1 MESRKLLRDRI
12 GVDAWNH
19 ARNYEIDNSARR
31 RTVKT
36 ERSDQLTK
44 ILSYFSARRL
54 CKCNHIVSRDEI
66 IQDNAR
72 VVYLFANRFQQE
84 DLHIGRMSA
93 DYACFPRI
101 CLSKLSIFYP
111 ERTRTR
117 TILSNF

>member
-1 MESRKLLRDRI
+1 MESRKLLRDRVLTRGI
-12 GVDAWNH
+12 MRETTKSITPRVGERV
-19 ARNYEIDNSARR
+19 R
-31 RTVKT
+31 T

-84 DLHIGRMSA
+84 DLHIGRMST

-117 TILSNF
+117 MILSNF